1 MSRALAD
8 RAPVPG
14 FFSDTLAAAMDPSRE
29 PAILRPGTRLGRYE
43 LLLPVGSG
51 GMASVWAARLLAY
64 GGLSKIVAIKTVLPH
79 LAQNTDLQK
88 MLFDEARIAAE
99 LHHPN
104 VCGLVDAGDDGGVL
118 YVVLEWVDGD
128 SLLHVL
134 RAGRAGAP
142 GPAIGPALAARVVAD
157 ACAGLHAAHELLDRE
172 GRAMHVVHRDVSPHN
187 ILLTLDGNVKVTDF
201 GVAKAQGQ
209 IHQTTRS
216 GEIRGKLAYMAP
228 EQINASPIDRR
239 SDVFGMGCVL
249 YEASTGRQPF
259 RGDNEARL
267 IRAVLD
273 GSYEPLEQVVSGF
286 PRSLGAI
293 VERALDPR
301 PDARF
306 PTAEHMRAALETWL
320 SRQGKPTT
328 SLEVGALVRER
339 IGAKLARR
347 QNEIRAACE
356 ADAGGTTRPVRPS
369 PQPTR
374 ALPPASGLV
383 VAAPVY
389 PSPVDPPAVDGP
401 PRSAA
406 RFTQG
411 PSISA
416 ILAPSGSSPS
426 VPSAAA
432 RGTPTPNTSMMSGQR
447 LVSSRRVVY
456 FRVAAAIVAGLAA
469 AAALIGARLYHASSV
484 SPEVAT
490 VPDNTPRT
498 AVRSAA
504 PTAQVFPTISLVRGP
519 TAADAVTVGRDS
531 TVLWPADTSARE
543 RPRGGTEG
551 APSPAPRPMPE
562 APGRPPAPGGSA
574 GRPAELP
581 ANPY

>member
-1 MSRALAD
+1 
-8 RAPVPG
+8 
-14 FFSDTLAAAMDPSRE
+14 
-29 PAILRPGTRLGRYE
+29 
-43 LLLPVGSG
+43 
-51 GMASVWAARLLAY
+51 MASVWAARLLAF

-104 VCGLVDAGDDGGVL
+104 VCGLVDAGEDGGVL

-134 RAGRAGAP
+134 RAGRGGP

-172 GRAMHVVHRDVSPHN
+172 GRAMHVIHRDVSPHN

-209 IHQTTRS
+209 VHQTTRS

-239 SDVFGMGCVL
+239 SDIFGLGCVL

-273 GSYEPLEQVVSGF
+273 GSYEPLEQVVSGY

-320 SRQGKPTT
+320 SRQGKPMT

-356 ADAGGTTRPVRPS
+356 ADVGGTTRPVRAS
-369 PQPTR
+369 PQPAR
-374 ALPPASGLV
+374 ALPSSSGVV

-389 PSPVDPPAVDGP
+389 PSPDAPAADGP
-401 PRSAA
+401 ARSTPMFG
-406 RFTQG
+406 RS

-416 ILAPSGSSPS
+416 FLVPPGSSPS
-426 VPSAAA
+426 AASAAA

-447 LVSSRRVVY
+447 LISGRRVVY
-456 FRVAAAIVAGLAA
+456 LRVAAAILAGLAA
-469 AAALIGARLYHASSV
+469 AAALIAARLYHGSSASLD
-484 SPEVAT
+484 VAA
-490 VPDNTPRT
+490 VPDSASRT
-498 AVRSAA
+498 ATHPAA

-519 TAADAVTVGRDS
+519 AAADAVTVGRDS
-531 TVLWPADTSARE
+531 VLWPADTSSRE
-543 RPRGGTEG
+543 RSRGPGAAEG
-551 APSPAPRPMPE
+551 PVPLPRPMPE
-562 APGRPPAPGGSA
+562 APARSPAPGNAA